1 MLLALDLQNLSK
13 VELGVGA
20 LSAQGNN
27 PLLPNDQRNLSLSH
41 SENLSSSLFA
51 QWGVQKQIN
60 VFVVL

>member
-1 MLLALDLQNLSK
+1 MALALDLQNLSK
-13 VELGVGA
+13 EELGVGA

-27 PLLPNDQRNLSLSH
+27 PLLLNDRRNLSLSH
-41 SENLSSSLFA
+41 SENLSSFHFA